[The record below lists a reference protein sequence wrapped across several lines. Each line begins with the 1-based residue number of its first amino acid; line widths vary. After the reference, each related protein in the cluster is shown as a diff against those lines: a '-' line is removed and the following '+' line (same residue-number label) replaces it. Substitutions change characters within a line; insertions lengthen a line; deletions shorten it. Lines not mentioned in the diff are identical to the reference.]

1 MFCIRTVKFNILLS
15 CARNLEDGLIVE
27 FHDFLKEIGDENPS
41 LRKSGVSGLV
51 LAYTSLDPFLVV
63 REVRKRVEGDPWYFR
78 YLLKLVPVEKV
89 VKAEL
94 DEIKDATK
102 EIIEKIRKD
111 ESFKVNV
118 RKRFSDISSRKLIE
132 EVAELLDNPVNLD
145 NPDKIINIEVIGE
158 IAGISV
164 LSPSDIVSIPK
175 IREFH

>member
-1 MFCIRTVKFNILLS
+1 
-15 CARNLEDGLIVE
+15 
-27 FHDFLKEIGDENPS
+27 
-41 LRKSGVSGLV
+41 
-51 LAYTSLDPFLVV
+51 
-63 REVRKRVEGDPWYFR
+63 YFR